1 MAGGP
6 PPVPVALAKATQESI
21 PLEVRVVGT
30 IEASARVEVKSQVAG
45 ELLRVYF
52 TEGQNVKKGE
62 PLFELDAR
70 PYEDALRQ
78 AQALLARDKAQ
89 LQQAEAGLA
98 RDNAQLKYAD
108 ADAARY
114 TELAK
119 AGVISRAQ
127 SDQVRTTADVTRE
140 SARATQASIETAKA
154 GIESDMAAI
163 ERAKLDISYTK
174 INAPIS
180 GRTGNLLVHAGNLV
194 KPNDVPLV
202 VINQLTPIWTTFSV
216 PEQHLGTIR
225 RLAAQRKLPVRVSL
239 QDDPG
244 RSITGELSVIDNT
257 VDASTGTIR
266 LKAVFPNSD
275 GLLWPGQF
283 VNVTLNLDTIA
294 NAIVVPA
301 EAVQEGQQGRF
312 IYVVKEDKSVEPR
325 LVTAGRIFDRRIVIE
340 KGIQAGDTV
349 VTDGHLRLYPGA
361 KVVQVD
367 MKRLGAA
374 KS

>member
-21 PLEVRVVGT
+21 PVEIRVVGT

-52 TEGQNVKKGE
+52 TEGQNIAKGAL
-62 PLFELDAR
+62 LFEIDAR
-70 PYEDALRQ
+70 PYQDTLRQ
-78 AQALLARDKAQ
+78 AEAALARDSAQ
-89 LQQAEAGLA
+89 LRQAEATLA
-98 RDNAQLKYAD
+98 RDNAQLKYAN

-114 TELAK
+114 SELAQ
-119 AGVISRAQ
+119 AGVISKAQ
-127 SDQVRTTADVTRE
+127 SEQVRTTADVTRE
-140 SARATQASIETAKA
+140 SARASQANIETAKA
-154 GIESDMAAI
+154 AMESDMAAI

-194 KPNDVPLV
+194 KSNDVPLV
-202 VINQLTPIWTTFSV
+202 VINQLTPIWAIFNA
-216 PEQHLGTIR
+216 PEQYLGTIR
-225 RLAAQRKLPVRVSL
+225 RLAAQQKMPVRVAL

-244 RSITGELSVIDNT
+244 RSVMGQLSLIDNT

-275 GLLWPGQF
+275 GFLWPGQF
-283 VNVTLNLDTIA
+283 VNVILNLDTIA

-312 IYVVKEDKSVEPR
+312 VYVVKEDKSIEPR
-325 LVTAGRIFDRRIVIE
+325 LITAGQIFDRRIVIE
-340 KGIQAGDTV
+340 KGISAGDTV

-367 MKRLGAA
+367 LKRLGAG